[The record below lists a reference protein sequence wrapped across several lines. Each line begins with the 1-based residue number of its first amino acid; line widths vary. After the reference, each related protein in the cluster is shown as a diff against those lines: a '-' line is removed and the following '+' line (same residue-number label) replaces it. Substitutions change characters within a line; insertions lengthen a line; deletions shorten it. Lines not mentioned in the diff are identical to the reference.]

1 MQRRGFLKLTL
12 ATVGSLLMPKY
23 IYASGLD
30 LSNIQFSAT
39 RFDEQRQTII
49 VFLAG
54 GPSLLSGNL
63 SNLDEINNSSQNDYY
78 KHFGSTMLTN
88 IEGGYDLW
96 EQAGGQSMKN
106 MLDNN
111 EMTLI
116 RTCYSAERE
125 ALDNKSHN
133 LCSQQNMR
141 GNYDL
146 SKPGLLTTLSRVM
159 DNNGKLNGLD
169 LPFMALNGKDGFY
182 AGDPADGLNPV
193 SIDYDL
199 SNPFTR
205 NVTSGA
211 FYTKSETE
219 NKDYEE
225 YSSIKPLIDDA
236 FDKSA
241 KSMNSVLRMNEFL
254 TNRKTISEKIDTVS
268 SDRNDGS
275 NQDKNLDA
283 YGYTQNEIF
292 HKTLASAIELL
303 DATPTTRTITVGT
316 GGLGGWDD
324 HSFCKYNY
332 TRRMQS
338 LFQGLEAGM
347 RHLDG
352 IGKKNKISIIVF
364 GEFGR
369 NTNLNIS
376 YGWDHGNLQNL
387 FILGGTDYFNHVG
400 GTDAIVGE
408 TVVDNGGKAKS
419 GRLWVK
425 PKEGSYVCEPLS
437 IAATIY
443 AIHGISNPEALTGG
457 YGVINPTINGAD
469 FFKS

>member
-12 ATVGSLLMPKY
+12 ATAGSLLMPEY

-30 LSNIQFSAT
+30 LSNVQFSST

-63 SNLDEINNSSQNDYY
+63 SNLDEINDSSQNDYY
-78 KHFGSTMLTN
+78 QHFGSTYLTK
-88 IEGGYDLW
+88 IEGYDLW

-106 MLDNN
+106 MLDNK

-125 ALDNKSHN
+125 ALDNRSHG

-159 DNNGKLNGLD
+159 DNNGKLHGLD
-169 LPFMALNGKDGFY
+169 LPFMALNGKNGFY
-182 AGDPADGLNPV
+182 AGDPANGLNPV
-193 SIDYDL
+193 SIDYNL
-199 SNPFTR
+199 SNPFAR
-205 NVTSGA
+205 NLTSSA
-211 FYTKSETE
+211 FYTKSERK
-219 NKDYEE
+219 NSDYATK
-225 YSSIKPLIDDA
+225 KPLIDDA

-241 KSMNSVLRMNEFL
+241 KSMNSVPRMNEFL
-254 TNRKTISEKIDTVS
+254 TNRKTISEKIDTVA
-268 SDRNDGS
+268 SDRDDGNS
-275 NQDKNLDA
+275 EDKNLDT
-283 YGYTQNEIF
+283 YGYTKNETF

-303 DATPTTRTITVGT
+303 DATPTTRTITLGT

-332 TRRMQS
+332 TKRMQN

-369 NTNLNIS
+369 NVNLNIS

-387 FILGGTDYFNHVG
+387 FILGGTDYFNHAG

-419 GRLWVK
+419 GRVWVK
-425 PKEGSYVCEPLS
+425 PKAGSYKCDPLS

-443 AIHGISNPEALTGG
+443 AIHGISNPETLTGG
-457 YGVINPTINGAD
+457 YGVINPRVNGTD
-469 FFKS
+469 FFIS